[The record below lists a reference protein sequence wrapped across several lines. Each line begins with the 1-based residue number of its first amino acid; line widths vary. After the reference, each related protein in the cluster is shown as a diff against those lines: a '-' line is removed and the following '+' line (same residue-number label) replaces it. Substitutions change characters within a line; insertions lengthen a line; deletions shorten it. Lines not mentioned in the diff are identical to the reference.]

1 MVYLHKVGGSLESK
15 VGGWLSII
23 GGFVLILSIPFALV
37 LMVEIVSEEVGY
49 AVTLGELFGVI
60 QEELPALFGFI
71 IIGIIA
77 NIFFALL
84 LLVFGARFADGKG
97 TREIAILSIVIG
109 VFSIVLSIA
118 IIGGIVGLIGGVL
131 GIVGG
136 ALCARATV
144 APPPPPPTVSPQE
157 PVRAPKIRCVYCGT
171 ENPPHAD
178 FCLKCGKKLVKP

>member
-1 MVYLHKVGGSLESK
+1 M
-15 VGGWLSII
+15 SII

-37 LMVEIVSEEVGY
+37 LTVEIVSEEVGRT
-49 AVTLGELFGVI
+49 VTLGELLGVI
-60 QEELPALFGFI
+60 QEELPTLFNLI
-71 IIGIIA
+71 ILGVIT

-97 TREIAILSIVIG
+97 TREIAILTIVIG
-109 VFSIVLSIA
+109 VLSIVFSIA

-136 ALCARATV
+136 ALCAHATV
-144 APPPPPPTVSPQE
+144 APSPPPPTVSPLE
-157 PVRAPKIRCVYCGT
+157 PVRAPKIRCVHCGT

-178 FCLKCGKKLVKP
+178 FCVKCGKKMFKP